1 MKRLKKL
8 SILLAVL
15 VVVCVAAYCMNRYEE
30 HKEEIKNTDEV
41 ILAVENDDVNTLSL
55 EYSDTALSFH
65 KSEDGTWL
73 YDGDEAF
80 PVDADAI
87 DKLISVFNS
96 FGASFIIENVDDF
109 SQYGLD
115 DPTCTIKLTTADNEY
130 SVQLGSYS
138 TMDQKRYV
146 STGDGNVYLTSV
158 DPFDTYEVTLPD
170 MIKHDELPKLT
181 EADSISFEGVIENTE
196 DEDLSG
202 NNTSSANDNS
212 STSSSSSKSDN
223 LNNSDNDTTSNLADN
238 NIIDYTIYREDENTF
253 TYCADDIYFTNNKD
267 NDNDEILALDTS
279 KIKSYLSTVGSV
291 KHTDYVTYNASD
303 DEISTYGLDDPEL
316 TVNISYTTQ
325 NDDKEDVENSL
336 KLDVSTVDDKHYLR
350 INDSQIIYSLSTANY
365 TSLIS
370 CSYDD
375 LRHDDIFTADFA
387 DVNRIDVSL
396 EEFTYTFTTVTKDD
410 KTTFYYNDEEI
421 SIDDLK
427 SALTSLTADSF
438 TDEEAAQKEE
448 ISITLYL
455 DNDVFPQTTIKLY
468 RYDGSTCLAAVDG
481 KSIALVPR
489 SQTVDIIEAVNSIVL
504 SKNNTEK

>member
-15 VVVCVAAYCMNRYEE
+15 IVVCVAAYCINRYEE
-30 HKEEIKNTDEV
+30 RKEEIKNTDEI
-41 ILAVENDDVNTLSL
+41 ILAIENEAVDALSL

-73 YDGDEAF
+73 YDDDDAF
-80 PVDADAI
+80 PVDTDAI
-87 DKLISVFNS
+87 DKLLSVFNS

-115 DPTCTIKLTTADNEY
+115 DPTCTIRLTTADNEY

-146 STGDGNVYLTSV
+146 STGDGNVYLTSI

-181 EADSISFEGVIENTE
+181 EADSISFEGVIENT
-196 DEDLSG
+196 DLSDS
-202 NNTSSANDNS
+202 NSSSAEDSSGNS
-212 STSSSSSKSDN
+212 TDS
-223 LNNSDNDTTSNLADN
+223 
-238 NIIDYTIYREDENTF
+238 IIDYTIYREDENTF
-253 TYCADDIYFTNNKD
+253 TYCADDIYFTNNKN
-267 NDNDEILALDTS
+267 NDSDEILALDTA

-291 KHTDYVTYNASD
+291 KHTDYVTYNAGE
-303 DEISTYGLDDPEL
+303 DEINEYGLDDPEL
-316 TVNISYTTQ
+316 TVNIDYTTE
-325 NDDKEDVENSL
+325 NEDKDEVENSL
-336 KLDVSTVDDKHYLR
+336 KLDISTVDANHYLR
-350 INDSQIIYSLSTANY
+350 INDSQIIYSLSAANY
-365 TSLIS
+365 NSLIA

-421 SIDDLK
+421 SISDLK
-427 SALTSLTADSF
+427 SALTALTADSF

-455 DNDVFPQTTIKLY
+455 DNDAFPQTTIKLY

-489 SQTVDIIEAVNSIVL
+489 SQTVDLIEAVNAIVL
-504 SKNNTEK
+504 SKNSAEK

>member
-15 VVVCVAAYCMNRYEE
+15 IVVCVAAYCINRYEE
-30 HKEEIKNTDEV
+30 RKEEIKNTDEI
-41 ILAVENDDVNTLSL
+41 ILAIENKAVDALSL

-73 YDGDEAF
+73 YDDDDAF
-80 PVDADAI
+80 PVNADAI
-87 DKLISVFNS
+87 DKLLSVFNS

-181 EADSISFEGVIENTE
+181 EADSIDFEGVIENTE
-196 DEDLSG
+196 DKDLSG
-202 NNTSSANDNS
+202 NNSSSAEDS
-212 STSSSSSKSDN
+212 SGNPIDS
-223 LNNSDNDTTSNLADN
+223 
-238 NIIDYTIYREDENTF
+238 IINYTIYREDENTF
-253 TYCADDIYFTNNKD
+253 TYCADDIYFTNNKN
-267 NDNDEILALDTS
+267 NDSDEILALDTA

-291 KHTDYVTYNASD
+291 KHTDYVTYNAGE
-303 DEISTYGLDDPEL
+303 DEINQYGFDDPAL
-316 TVNISYTTQ
+316 TVNIGYTAE
-325 NDDKEDVENSL
+325 NEDKDEVENSL
-336 KLDVSTVDDKHYLR
+336 KLDISTVDDNHYLR
-350 INDSQIIYSLSTANY
+350 INDSRIIYSLSAANY
-365 TSLIS
+365 NSLIA

-421 SIDDLK
+421 SVSDLK
-427 SALTSLTADSF
+427 SALTALTADSF

-455 DNDVFPQTTIKLY
+455 DNDAFPQTTIKLY

-489 SQTVDIIEAVNSIVL
+489 SRTVDLIEAVNAIVL
-504 SKNNTEK
+504 GKNSAEK

>member
-15 VVVCVAAYCMNRYEE
+15 IVVCVAAYCISRYEE
-30 HKEEIKNTDEV
+30 RKEEIKNTDEV
-41 ILAVENDDVNTLSL
+41 ILAIENDDVNTLSL

-73 YDGDEAF
+73 YDDDEAF
-80 PVDADAI
+80 PVDTDAI
-87 DKLISVFNS
+87 DKLLSVFNS
-96 FGASFIIENVDDF
+96 FGASFIIENVEDF

-130 SVQLGSYS
+130 FVQLGSYS

-196 DEDLSG
+196 DKDLSG
-202 NNTSSANDNS
+202 NNNSSTNDNS
-212 STSSSSSKSDN
+212 TGLSTTDNSAASDSDTAGNSSN
-223 LNNSDNDTTSNLADN
+223 N

-253 TYCADDIYFTNNKD
+253 TYCADDIYFTNNKN
-267 NDNDEILALDTS
+267 NDSEEILALDTA

-291 KHTDYVTYNASD
+291 KHTDYVTYNAGE
-303 DEISTYGLDDPEL
+303 DEINQYGLDDPEL
-316 TVNISYTTQ
+316 TVNIGYTTE
-325 NDDKEDVENSL
+325 NEDKDKVENSL
-336 KLDVSTVDDKHYLR
+336 KLDISTVDDNHYLR
-350 INDSQIIYSLSTANY
+350 INDSRIIYSLSTANY
-365 TSLIS
+365 NSLIA

-421 SIDDLK
+421 SVSDLK
-427 SALTSLTADSF
+427 SALTALTADSF

-455 DNDVFPQTTIKLY
+455 DNDAFPQTTIKLY

-489 SQTVDIIEAVNSIVL
+489 SRTVDLIEAVNAIVL
-504 SKNNTEK
+504 GKNSAKK

>member
-15 VVVCVAAYCMNRYEE
+15 IVVCVAAYCINRYEE
-30 HKEEIKNTDEV
+30 RKEEIKNTDEI
-41 ILAVENDDVNTLSL
+41 ILAIENEAVDALSL

-73 YDGDEAF
+73 YDDDDAF
-80 PVDADAI
+80 PVDTDAI
-87 DKLISVFNS
+87 DKLLSVFNS

-115 DPTCTIKLTTADNEY
+115 DPTCTIRLTTADNEY

-146 STGDGNVYLTSV
+146 STGDGNVYLTSI

-181 EADSISFEGVIENTE
+181 EADSISFEGVIENT
-196 DEDLSG
+196 DLSDS
-202 NNTSSANDNS
+202 NSSSAEDSSGNS
-212 STSSSSSKSDN
+212 TDS
-223 LNNSDNDTTSNLADN
+223 
-238 NIIDYTIYREDENTF
+238 IIDYTIYREDENTF
-253 TYCADDIYFTNNKD
+253 TYCADDIYFTNNKN
-267 NDNDEILALDTS
+267 NDSDEILALDTA

-291 KHTDYVTYNASD
+291 KHTDYVTYNAGE
-303 DEISTYGLDDPEL
+303 DEINEYGLDDPEL
-316 TVNISYTTQ
+316 TVNIDYTTE
-325 NDDKEDVENSL
+325 NEDKDEVENSL
-336 KLDVSTVDDKHYLR
+336 KLDISTVDANHYLR
-350 INDSQIIYSLSTANY
+350 INDSQIIYSLSAANY
-365 TSLIS
+365 NSLIA
-370 CSYDD
+370 CSYND

-396 EEFTYTFTTVTKDD
+396 EEFTYIFTTVTKDD

-421 SIDDLK
+421 SVNDLK
-427 SALTSLTADSF
+427 SALTALTADSF

-455 DNDVFPQTTIKLY
+455 DNDAFPQTTIKLY

-489 SQTVDIIEAVNSIVL
+489 SRTVDLIEAVNAIVL
-504 SKNNTEK
+504 SKNSAEK

>member
-15 VVVCVAAYCMNRYEE
+15 VVVCVAAYCISRYEE
-30 HKEEIKNTDEV
+30 RKEEIKNTDEV
-41 ILAVENDDVNTLSL
+41 ILAIENDDVDTLSL

-73 YDGDEAF
+73 YDDDEAF

-87 DKLISVFNS
+87 DKLLSVFNS

-146 STGDGNVYLTSV
+146 STGDENVYLTSV

-181 EADSISFEGVIENTE
+181 EADSISFEGVIENAE
-196 DEDLSG
+196 DKVSG
-202 NNTSSANDNS
+202 NNSSSAEDS
-212 STSSSSSKSDN
+212 SGDSTE
-223 LNNSDNDTTSNLADN
+223 
-238 NIIDYTIYREDENTF
+238 NIIDYTIYRENENTF
-253 TYCADDIYFTNNKD
+253 TYCADDIYFTNNKS
-267 NDNDEILALDTS
+267 NDSDAILALDTA

-291 KHTDYVTYNASD
+291 KHTDYVTYNASK
-303 DEISTYGLDDPEL
+303 DEINQYGLDDPEL
-316 TVNISYTTQ
+316 TVNIGYTTE
-325 NDDKEDVENSL
+325 NEDKDEVESSL
-336 KLDVSTVDDKHYLR
+336 KLDISTVDDNHYLR
-350 INDSQIIYSLSTANY
+350 INDSRIIYSLSTANY
-365 TSLIS
+365 NSLIA

-421 SIDDLK
+421 SISDLK
-427 SALTSLTADSF
+427 SALTALTADSF
-438 TDEEAAQKEE
+438 TDETADQKEE

-455 DNDVFPQTTIKLY
+455 DNDAFPQTTINLY

-489 SQTVDIIEAVNSIVL
+489 SQTVDLIEAVNAIVL
-504 SKNNTEK
+504 GKNSAEK

>member
-15 VVVCVAAYCMNRYEE
+15 IVVCVAAYCINRYEE
-30 HKEEIKNTDEV
+30 RKEEIKNTDEI
-41 ILAVENDDVNTLSL
+41 ILAIENKAVDALSL

-73 YDGDEAF
+73 YDDDDAF
-80 PVDADAI
+80 PVDTDAI
-87 DKLISVFNS
+87 DKLLSVFNS

-115 DPTCTIKLTTADNEY
+115 DPTCTIRLTTADNEY
-130 SVQLGSYS
+130 FVQLGSYS

-181 EADSISFEGVIENTE
+181 EADSISFEGVIENT
-196 DEDLSG
+196 DLSDS
-202 NNTSSANDNS
+202 NSSSAEDSSGNS
-212 STSSSSSKSDN
+212 TDS
-223 LNNSDNDTTSNLADN
+223 
-238 NIIDYTIYREDENTF
+238 IIDYTIYHEDENTF
-253 TYCADDIYFTNNKD
+253 TYCADDIYFTNNKN
-267 NDNDEILALDTS
+267 NDSDEILALDTA

-291 KHTDYVTYNASD
+291 KHTDYVTYNAGE
-303 DEISTYGLDDPEL
+303 DEINEYGLDDPEL
-316 TVNISYTTQ
+316 TVNIDYTTE
-325 NDDKEDVENSL
+325 NEDKDEVENSL
-336 KLDVSTVDDKHYLR
+336 KLDISTVDANHYLR
-350 INDSQIIYSLSTANY
+350 INDSQIIYSLSAANY
-365 TSLIS
+365 NSLIA
-370 CSYDD
+370 CSYND

-421 SIDDLK
+421 SISDLK
-427 SALTSLTADSF
+427 SALTALTADSF

-455 DNDVFPQTTIKLY
+455 DNDAFPQTTIKLY

-489 SQTVDIIEAVNSIVL
+489 SRTVDLIEAVNAIVL
-504 SKNNTEK
+504 GKNSAEK

>member
-15 VVVCVAAYCMNRYEE
+15 VVVCVAAYCISRYEE
-30 HKEEIKNTDEV
+30 RKEEIKNTDEV
-41 ILAVENDDVNTLSL
+41 ILAIENDDVDTLSL

-73 YDGDEAF
+73 YDDDEAF

-87 DKLISVFNS
+87 DKLLSVFNS

-181 EADSISFEGVIENTE
+181 EADSISFEGVIENAE
-196 DEDLSG
+196 DKVSG
-202 NNTSSANDNS
+202 TNSSSAEDS
-212 STSSSSSKSDN
+212 SGDSTDS
-223 LNNSDNDTTSNLADN
+223 
-238 NIIDYTIYREDENTF
+238 IIDYTIYREDENTF
-253 TYCADDIYFTNNKD
+253 TYCADDIYFTNNKS
-267 NDNDEILALDTS
+267 NDSDEILALDTA

-291 KHTDYVTYNASD
+291 KHTDYVTYNASE
-303 DEISTYGLDDPEL
+303 DEINRYGLDDPEL
-316 TVNISYTTQ
+316 TVNIGYTTE
-325 NDDKEDVENSL
+325 NEDKDEVESSL
-336 KLDVSTVDDKHYLR
+336 KLDISTVDDNHYLR
-350 INDSQIIYSLSTANY
+350 INDSRIIYSLSTANY
-365 TSLIS
+365 NSLLA

-396 EEFTYTFTTVTKDD
+396 EEFTYTFTTVTKDN

-421 SIDDLK
+421 SISDLK
-427 SALTSLTADSF
+427 SALTALTADSF
-438 TDEEAAQKEE
+438 TDETADQKEE

-455 DNDVFPQTTIKLY
+455 DNDAFPQTTINLY

-489 SQTVDIIEAVNSIVL
+489 SQTVDLIEAVNAIVL
-504 SKNNTEK
+504 GKNSAEK

>member
-15 VVVCVAAYCMNRYEE
+15 VVVCVAAYCISRYEE
-30 HKEEIKNTDEV
+30 RKEEIKNTDEV
-41 ILAVENDDVNTLSL
+41 ILAIENDDVDTLSL

-73 YDGDEAF
+73 YDDDEAF

-87 DKLISVFNS
+87 DKLLSVFNS

-181 EADSISFEGVIENTE
+181 EAESISFEGVIENAE
-196 DEDLSG
+196 DKVSG
-202 NNTSSANDNS
+202 NNSSSAEDS
-212 STSSSSSKSDN
+212 SGDSTE
-223 LNNSDNDTTSNLADN
+223 

-253 TYCADDIYFTNNKD
+253 TYCADDIYFTNNKS
-267 NDNDEILALDTS
+267 NDSDEILALDTA

-291 KHTDYVTYNASD
+291 KHTDYVTYNASE
-303 DEISTYGLDDPEL
+303 DEINQYGLDDPEL
-316 TVNISYTTQ
+316 TVNIGYTTE
-325 NDDKEDVENSL
+325 NEDKDEVEISL
-336 KLDVSTVDDKHYLR
+336 KLDISTVDDNHYLR
-350 INDSQIIYSLSTANY
+350 INDSRIIYSLSTANY
-365 TSLIS
+365 NSLVA

-396 EEFTYTFTTVTKDD
+396 EEFTYTFTTVTKDN

-421 SIDDLK
+421 SISDLK
-427 SALTSLTADSF
+427 SALTALTADSF
-438 TDEEAAQKEE
+438 TDETADQKEE

-455 DNDVFPQTTIKLY
+455 DNDAFPQTTINLY

-489 SQTVDIIEAVNSIVL
+489 SRTVDLIEAVNAIVL
-504 SKNNTEK
+504 DKNSAEK